1 MYASL
6 VGSLFAVTALV
17 QPATEPTEALPVLG
31 FQMPEIEGHE
41 RLIASLD
48 AYAESAGV
56 ELDVH
61 LRNLTNINSELK
73 DKCEA
78 ALAALRELC
87 GSDSLAA
94 RISCS
99 ICCTRERTHGL
110 LPCGHAGL
118 CEACS
123 SRVVRRGR
131 CHFCRGT
138 VESNIRIFL

>member
-1 MYASL
+1 MDSTRAPKNYADLAKSL
-6 VGSLFAVTALV
+6 HDKT
-17 QPATEPTEALPVLG
+17 
-31 FQMPEIEGHE
+31 
-41 RLIASLD
+41 
-48 AYAESAGV
+48 V

-61 LRNLTNINSELK
+61 LRNLTEINTGLK
-73 DKCEA
+73 EKCEA

-131 CHFCRGT
+131 CHFCRAS
-138 VESNIRIFL
+138 VEGNIRIFL

>member
-1 MYASL
+1 MPRRYFHRFWFCCGKVNLREL
-6 VGSLFAVTALV
+6 VERVCS
-17 QPATEPTEALPVLG
+17 
-31 FQMPEIEGHE
+31 PEKV
-41 RLIASLD
+41 RMDSTSPPKS
-48 AYAESAGV
+48 YAELAKSLHDKTV

-61 LRNLTNINSELK
+61 LRNLTEINSGLK
-73 DKCEA
+73 EKCVK